1 MKVLVGIFISSTILF
16 FLGILGSKL
25 FLTMNSPYIGTAEL
39 QDIGIATYMLS
50 FVYKFLVILILTWM
64 ISRVI
69 SVLDKY
75 KKRVLFI
82 FILGTV
88 FSIYSRS
95 EALLFQMPW
104 EWIFVGIIYDMIV
117 WLIISLVLAQFIR
130 PKHLGAS

>member
-1 MKVLVGIFISSTILF
+1 MKVLVGVFISSTILF
-16 FLGILGSKL
+16 CLGILGSKL

-39 QDIGIATYMLS
+39 QDIGMATYMLS
-50 FVYKFLVILILTWM
+50 FVNKFLVILILTWM

-95 EALLFQMPW
+95 EALLFQISW
-104 EWIFVGIIYDMIV
+104 EWIIVGIIYDMIV